1 MSPLELALE
10 IRPRARL
17 GLPEG
22 GRRRPRDA
30 LVGYGRYLYS
40 PHDGGLSPA
49 SLADRLTAR
58 RQGLEPYWTCSGRC
72 LEGAGYKHDS
82 LELRHDLG
90 RRSAGSAHEW
100 RLASRL
106 HGRGAAFVR
115 RLQRT
120 APESVYLI
128 DFDGV
133 TNGEPRRRVTS
144 LVGYNNEV
152 VVARTSLDVP
162 VSAPD

>member
-1 MSPLELALE
+1 
-10 IRPRARL
+10 
-17 GLPEG
+17 
-22 GRRRPRDA
+22 
-30 LVGYGRYLYS
+30 
-40 PHDGGLSPA
+40 
-49 SLADRLTAR
+49 
-58 RQGLEPYWTCSGRC
+58 
-72 LEGAGYKHDS
+72 
-82 LELRHDLG
+82 
-90 RRSAGSAHEW
+90 
-100 RLASRL
+100 
-106 HGRGAAFVR
+106 VR